1 MITCKCN
8 NLTEIRG
15 YSNLFFF
22 KRGEEEKKR
31 ILNLNIIYTNYN
43 TRRVKKFQARRGR
56 RREKRK
62 WNGKVMKTEVACVGK
77 VCFDRAQE

>member
-22 KRGEEEKKR
+22 KQGGRKKKD
-31 ILNLNIIYTNYN
+31 IKFKYTNYN
-43 TRRVKKFQARRGR
+43 TRRVKKCQARRGR

>member
-15 YSNLFFF
+15 YSNLFFLNE
-22 KRGEEEKKR
+22 REKKKKKD
-31 ILNLNIIYTNYN
+31 IKFKYTNYN